1 MITSTSNIQSIKAN
15 NAPAPLPTRW
25 GLPLVGVLPQLLM
38 DPFGYIVRSWEQ
50 FGDIYA
56 LNLGF
61 IKILM
66 LNHPRHAQYV
76 MRDNAENY
84 YKGGPIW
91 DSLRG
96 FVGNGLVTSDGAFWL
111 RQRRLMQPQFHRQ
124 RLAGLTELMVEAI
137 DEALQLWL
145 PAAGSGKPFELN
157 TNFNQLTLRV
167 IAKTLFGTALSAAE
181 LDEMSSL
188 MAYTLGYLLT
198 DASTQA
204 LPAWLPIPG
213 RRRYR
218 QAIARC
224 NEMIYQIIHDSRQGI
239 GPENH
244 LLAML
249 LNLVDEETGEA
260 MDDRQLRDELAT
272 LFLAGY
278 ETTSIALTWAMHQLM
293 QHPDVL
299 AKVQAEADSVLGD
312 RLPTFADLPNLNYT
326 RMVIQET
333 MRVNPP
339 VFWLPRVAR
348 EADEI
353 DGYAVPAGT
362 HVISFTYAY
371 HRHPEFWP
379 NPDQFDPERFT
390 PENAAGRH
398 HFAWIPFGAGQ
409 RQCIGRDFAM
419 MEAQLALAIVAQR
432 FQMRPADKKAVQ
444 PMLASTLRPRGG
456 LHVYLESR

>member
-1 MITSTSNIQSIKAN
+1 MGAERST
-15 NAPAPLPTRW
+15 LPMRR
-25 GLPLVGVLPQLLM
+25 GLPLVGVLPQLVM
-38 DPFGYIVRSWEQ
+38 DPFGYVVRSWAQ
-50 FGDIYA
+50 LGDIYA

-61 IKILM
+61 IKVVM
-66 LNHPRHAQYV
+66 LNHPRHAQHV
-76 MRDNAENY
+76 MRDNAQNY

-96 FVGNGLVTSDGAFWL
+96 FVGNGLVASEGAFWL

-124 RLAGLTELMVEAI
+124 RLAGLTDLMVAAI
-137 DEALQLWL
+137 DEALQVWL
-145 PAAGSGKPFELN
+145 PAADSGKPFELN
-157 TNFNQLTLRV
+157 TNFNQLTMRV
-167 IAKTLFGTALSAAE
+167 IAKTLFGTALSTAQ
-181 LDEMSSL
+181 LDEMSNL

-198 DASTQA
+198 DASTQS

-213 RRRYR
+213 RRRYHHY
-218 QAIARC
+218 IARC
-224 NEMIYQIIHDSRQGI
+224 NEMIYQIIHNSRQDI
-239 GPENH
+239 GEENH

-260 MDDRQLRDELAT
+260 MDDRQLRDEVAT

-278 ETTSIALTWAMHQLM
+278 ETTSIALTWVMHQLM
-293 QHPDVL
+293 QHPDVM
-299 AKVQAEADSVLGD
+299 AKVQAEADAVLGE
-312 RLPTFADLPNLNYT
+312 RLPTFADLPNLNYM
-326 RMVIQET
+326 RMVVQET
-333 MRVNPP
+333 MRINPP

-353 DGYAVPAGT
+353 DGYPIPAGT
-362 HVISFTYAY
+362 HVISFPYAY

-409 RQCIGRDFAM
+409 RQCIGRDFAL
-419 MEAQLALAIVAQR
+419 MEAQLALAMVAQR
-432 FQMRPADKKAVQ
+432 FQMRPADKKEVQ
-444 PMLASTLRPRGG
+444 PMLASTLRPKGG
-456 LHVYLESR
+456 LRVYLERRGAQ